1 MTKSSQE
8 TDLDALSGRA
18 KPRGSRSGIIARQA
32 LSVERTTKA
41 LAVAL
46 EKLIT
51 ERPAMRITEK
61 AVCKF
66 AGLKSTMALHSTAN
80 EVLLKKLLDHNE
92 EVSKPQRLLS
102 APQMSIE
109 DIKKQL
115 LLRDAEVSDL
125 LAENRRLKRQLDH
138 ERQRS

>member
-8 TDLDALSGRA
+8 SDLDALSGRA
-18 KPRGSRSGIIARQA
+18 KPRGSRSGIIVRQA
-32 LSVERTTKA
+32 LSVERTSKS

-46 EKLIT
+46 EKLIV
-51 ERPAMRITEK
+51 ERPASRITE
-61 AVCKF
+61 AALCKL
-66 AGLKSTMALHSTAN
+66 AGLKSTIALHSKVN
-80 EVLLKKLLDHNE
+80 EALHKKLLDHNN
-92 EVSKPQRLLS
+92 EVSMPPRLLP